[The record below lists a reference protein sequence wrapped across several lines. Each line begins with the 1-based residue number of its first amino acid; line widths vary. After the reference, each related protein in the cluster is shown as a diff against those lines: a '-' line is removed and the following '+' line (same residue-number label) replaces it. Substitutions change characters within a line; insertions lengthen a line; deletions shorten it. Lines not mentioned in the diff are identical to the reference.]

1 MVQVLHARAKTTIAI
16 RKEIQNS
23 KKSIRV
29 LAEEHNVNFKTI
41 LKWKHRED
49 VLDKPFGSKK
59 LRTVLTKEEE
69 LAICVF
75 RKASNLPL
83 DDCFIS
89 LKDSIPKL
97 TRSNLH
103 RCLKRNNLSVLP
115 KLEDKVIK
123 KKKFKDYQIG
133 YFHIDI
139 TEITL
144 EKNNKF
150 YLFVAIDRVSKLAI
164 VRLYKNQTLENSKL
178 FLETVIDECPYK
190 IHTILTDNG
199 AQFTYRLLLKAL
211 RPKKFHDFDL
221 ICKSNGIRHRLTKFR
236 HPWTNGQVERFNK
249 TIKDATVKMYHYDSF
264 IQLEKHLQEF
274 IFAYNFVKRLK
285 SLKFKTPFD
294 FLIERYKIIPK
305 VFYKNPLHYSRGLNI
320 YSVSSLYS
328 QFL

>member
-16 RKEIQNS
+16 RKEIQDS

-29 LAEEHNVNFKTI
+29 LAKEYNVNFKTI
-41 LKWKHRED
+41 LKWKNRDD
-49 VLDKPFGSKK
+49 VLDKPFGPKK
-59 LRTVLTKEEE
+59 LRTVLSKEEE
-69 LAICVF
+69 QAICVF
-75 RKASNLPL
+75 RKSSNLSL
-83 DDCFIS
+83 DDCFIA

-115 KLEDKVIK
+115 KLEEEGSVE

-139 TEITL
+139 TEIIL

-150 YLFVAIDRVSKLAI
+150 YLFVAIDRISKFAI
-164 VRLYKNQTLENSKL
+164 VRLYKNQTMANSAK
-178 FLETVIDECPYK
+178 FLKIVIDNCPYK

-211 RPKKFHDFDL
+211 RPKRLHDFDL
-221 ICKSNGIRHRLTKFR
+221 LCRNSDIKHKLTKFK

-249 TIKDATVKMYHYDSF
+249 TIKDATVKIYHYDNF

-274 IFAYNFVKRLK
+274 IFAYNIAKKLK
-285 SLKFKTPFD
+285 TLKFKTPFD

-305 VFYKNPLHYSRGLNI
+305 VFYKNPLHYSRGLN
-320 YSVSSLYS
+320 S
-328 QFL
+328 